1 MSTDRSKGNKRS
13 ISNSRAKRNSKET
26 KDNGRK
32 GFSILKAFL
41 MVLFMFISPIVV
53 FIGLFKP
60 RKPVPRK
67 WVVSLTCLLTLC
79 IGMTWTVSALVDNL
93 SKNALTVLGNY
104 SNYQVDVKDVPL
116 AKQINYAALN
126 NDLDPVLVTAIIS
139 QQSGF
144 EAEKVSFGGAK
155 GIMQITSNVW
165 QEMNPEF
172 ECDGN
177 HAAPACSAE
186 CIFDL
191 EQNLDTGCRYLRYLI
206 NAYEGDVMLAVA
218 AYSSGMKVTIPKF
231 ETDVV
236 PLTQLDGQEV
246 AQQEAEDVIIMPDS
260 LEQGYTQG
268 IIQSWINNRS
278 KTLESRISLVLMART
293 GRTIMSVITVILAFI
308 LLLWSIFKYN
318 RQQGIL
324 NEADVTES
332 DNVKYSEDHSTT
344 DLR

>member
-1 MSTDRSKGNKRS
+1 
-13 ISNSRAKRNSKET
+13 
-26 KDNGRK
+26 
-32 GFSILKAFL
+32 
-41 MVLFMFISPIVV
+41 
-53 FIGLFKP
+53 
-60 RKPVPRK
+60 
-67 WVVSLTCLLTLC
+67 
-79 IGMTWTVSALVDNL
+79 
-93 SKNALTVLGNY
+93 
-104 SNYQVDVKDVPL
+104 
-116 AKQINYAALN
+116 
-126 NDLDPVLVTAIIS
+126 
-139 QQSGF
+139 
-144 EAEKVSFGGAK
+144 
-155 GIMQITSNVW
+155 
-165 QEMNPEF
+165 
-172 ECDGN
+172 
-177 HAAPACSAE
+177 
-186 CIFDL
+186 
-191 EQNLDTGCRYLRYLI
+191 
-206 NAYEGDVMLAVA
+206 
-218 AYSSGMKVTIPKF
+218 MKVTIPKF

>member
-1 MSTDRSKGNKRS
+1 
-13 ISNSRAKRNSKET
+13 
-26 KDNGRK
+26 
-32 GFSILKAFL
+32 
-41 MVLFMFISPIVV
+41 
-53 FIGLFKP
+53 
-60 RKPVPRK
+60 
-67 WVVSLTCLLTLC
+67 
-79 IGMTWTVSALVDNL
+79 
-93 SKNALTVLGNY
+93 
-104 SNYQVDVKDVPL
+104 
-116 AKQINYAALN
+116 
-126 NDLDPVLVTAIIS
+126 
-139 QQSGF
+139 
-144 EAEKVSFGGAK
+144 
-155 GIMQITSNVW
+155 
-165 QEMNPEF
+165 
-172 ECDGN
+172 
-177 HAAPACSAE
+177 
-186 CIFDL
+186 
-191 EQNLDTGCRYLRYLI
+191 
-206 NAYEGDVMLAVA
+206 MLAVA

>member
-1 MSTDRSKGNKRS
+1 M
-13 ISNSRAKRNSKET
+13 
-26 KDNGRK
+26 
-32 GFSILKAFL
+32 
-41 MVLFMFISPIVV
+41 
-53 FIGLFKP
+53 
-60 RKPVPRK
+60 
-67 WVVSLTCLLTLC
+67 
-79 IGMTWTVSALVDNL
+79 
-93 SKNALTVLGNY
+93 
-104 SNYQVDVKDVPL
+104 
-116 AKQINYAALN
+116 
-126 NDLDPVLVTAIIS
+126 
-139 QQSGF
+139 
-144 EAEKVSFGGAK
+144 
-155 GIMQITSNVW
+155 
-165 QEMNPEF
+165 
-172 ECDGN
+172 
-177 HAAPACSAE
+177 
-186 CIFDL
+186 
-191 EQNLDTGCRYLRYLI
+191 
-206 NAYEGDVMLAVA
+206 
-218 AYSSGMKVTIPKF
+218 
-231 ETDVV
+231 V